1 MIGLYGII
9 TGCRGP
15 QSLTIAPDQPQGD
28 VTTVMISK
36 ITDKRVD
43 QAARRAAIGLAV
55 WLCLAAQ
62 PAAYAQV
69 VPGAAATGQ
78 LSPEPRDDT
87 SNTAIA
93 TTEIAPVAS
102 TVFQP
107 SELGPASGE
116 SAPPI
121 EERVRNQENVLSR
134 NLQLRAPPKP
144 SEFESYVSQVAD
156 HPVLRYGTELLLP
169 SSRDFATPAT
179 ATVPPEYRL
188 NVGDK
193 VILYL
198 TGSVGGTVEREID
211 TNGNIFLPSVG
222 SIRLAGVMHRDLRK
236 VVINAIGLEYRYFN
250 VSVAIKSLRGIRVY
264 VTGFANN
271 PGAFSVSSLST
282 LVNAVFQAG
291 GPSAGGSFRS
301 VKLYRNGKEISTFD
315 LYSLLRGGDRIG
327 DEVLQNEDVLFIP
340 PAGEQVAVLGSV
352 QQEAI
357 YELKPGETLAD
368 AVRLAGGSNAIADP
382 DRIILYRTRDGSQ
395 RPGPIEV
402 PQAETHKYVA
412 AGGDI
417 LQILSR
423 GSLIQPVA
431 RQSVLVRVEGEVNR
445 PGNYYV
451 APNTPLATVMELA
464 GGVTDRGYVFGTRL
478 VRQSVREQQRRS
490 YAEALDQMEIALA
503 SAPLSVG
510 SSVNEGRIAA
520 EMKSAREV
528 LDLLRKR
535 EPDGRVVLSM
545 QPDSPSLPANLLL
558 EGNDHL
564 IVPPRPT
571 TVGVFGAVYRPGS
584 FLIEGAPLTPKQY
597 IARAGGEIRSADR
610 NQVFVVRANGDVITR
625 KSGMLGKQ
633 AVPGDMVFVPMRSTR
648 IDIWQRIRDITSV
661 FFQLGVTAAA
671 VNSIK

>member
-1 MIGLYGII
+1 MVSQM
-9 TGCRGP
+9 RF
-15 QSLTIAPDQPQGD
+15 SLAGRLF
-28 VTTVMISK
+28 SG
-36 ITDKRVD
+36 
-43 QAARRAAIGLAV
+43 ACAAI
-55 WLCLAAQ
+55 LCLIAQ
-62 PAAYAQV
+62 PAVHAQS
-69 VPGAAATGQ
+69 VPSGSPLDPPSAERGNNASSSSASSTG
-78 LSPEPRDDT
+78 DV
-87 SNTAIA
+87 N
-93 TTEIAPVAS
+93 PVPS

-107 SELGPASGE
+107 TALGPASGE
-116 SAPPI
+116 RQPGI
-121 EERVRNQENVLSR
+121 EERARDQDNVLSR
-134 NLQLRAPPKP
+134 NLQLRPPPKP
-144 SEFESYVSQVAD
+144 GEFESYVNQVAD
-156 HPVLRYGTELLLP
+156 HPVPRYGAELLLP
-169 SSRDFATPAT
+169 SSRDFAAPAT

-222 SIRLAGVMHRDLRK
+222 SIRLAGVMYRDLRK
-236 VVINAIGLEYRYFN
+236 VVINAIGLEYRYFD
-250 VSVAIKSLRGIRVY
+250 VSVAVKSLRGIRVY

-271 PGAFSVSSLST
+271 PGAFTVSSLST

-291 GPSAGGSFRS
+291 GPAAGGSFRS
-301 VKLYRNGKEISTFD
+301 VKLYRNGKEISNFD

-352 QQEAI
+352 QHEAI

-368 AVRLAGGSNAIADP
+368 AVRLAGGPNAIADP
-382 DRIILYRTRDGSQ
+382 DRIILYRTRDGSA

-402 PQAETHKYVA
+402 PQGEALKFA
-412 AGGDI
+412 AVGGDI

-451 APNTPLATVMELA
+451 APNTPLATVMEMA
-464 GGVTDRGYVFGTRL
+464 GGVTDRGYVYGTRL
-478 VRQSVREQQRRS
+478 VRQSVREQQRVS
-490 YAEALDQMEIALA
+490 YAEALDQMEFALA

-510 SSVNEGRIAA
+510 SSVSEGRIAA

-545 QPDSPSLPANLLL
+545 APNSPSLPTDLLL

-564 IVPPRPT
+564 IVPPRPS

-584 FLIEGAPLTPKQY
+584 FLIEGAPLTLKQY
-597 IARAGGEIRSADR
+597 IERAGGEHRSADR
-610 NQVFVVRANGDVITR
+610 SRVFVVRANGDVITR
-625 KSGMLGKQ
+625 KSGVLSKP
-633 AVPGDMVFVPMRSTR
+633 AVPGDVVFVPMRSTR
-648 IDIWQRIRDITSV
+648 SDIWQRIRDITSV
-661 FFQLGVTAAA
+661 IFQLGVTAAA

>member
-1 MIGLYGII
+1 
-9 TGCRGP
+9 
-15 QSLTIAPDQPQGD
+15 
-28 VTTVMISK
+28 MISTK
-36 ITDKRVD
+36 WAD
-43 QAARRAAIGLAV
+43 QAARQMLAGMAGV
-55 WLCLAAQ
+55 LCLFVQPAVYAQALPDAAAAAQ
-62 PAAYAQV
+62 APAGQS
-69 VPGAAATGQ
+69 GDRSTTGSASEASEE
-78 LSPEPRDDT
+78 L
-87 SNTAIA
+87 N
-93 TTEIAPVAS
+93 PVAS
-102 TVFQP
+102 AVFQP
-107 SELGPASGE
+107 TALGPSSGAVE
-116 SAPPI
+116 LPI
-121 EERVRNQENVLSR
+121 EERARSQDNFLGR
-134 NLQLRAPPKP
+134 NLQLRALPKP
-144 SEFESYVSQVAD
+144 GEFETYVNLVAD
-156 HPVLRYGTELLLP
+156 HPVPRYGAELLLP
-169 SSRDFATPAT
+169 SSRDFAAQAT

-222 SIRLAGVMHRDLRK
+222 SIRLAGVMYRDLRK
-236 VVINAIGLEYRYFN
+236 VVINAIGLEYRYFD
-250 VSVAIKSLRGIRVY
+250 VSVAVKSLRGIRVY

-271 PGAFSVSSLST
+271 PGAFTVSSLST

-291 GPSAGGSFRS
+291 GPAAGGSFRS
-301 VKLYRNGKEISTFD
+301 VKLYRNGKEISHFD

-352 QQEAI
+352 QHEAI

-368 AVRLAGGSNAIADP
+368 AVRLAGGPNAIADP
-382 DRIILYRTRDGSQ
+382 DRIILYRTRDGSA

-402 PQAETHKYVA
+402 PQGEALKFA
-412 AGGDI
+412 AVGGDI

-451 APNTPLATVMELA
+451 APNTPLATVMEMA
-464 GGVTDRGYVFGTRL
+464 GGVTDRGYVYGTRL
-478 VRQSVREQQRRS
+478 VRQSAREQQRVS
-490 YAEALDQMEIALA
+490 YAEALDQMEFALA

-510 SSVNEGRIAA
+510 SSVSEGRIAA

-545 QPDSPSLPANLLL
+545 APNSPSLPAGLLL

-564 IVPPRPT
+564 IVPPRPS

-584 FLIEGAPLTPKQY
+584 FLIEGAPLTLKQY
-597 IARAGGEIRSADR
+597 IERAGGEHRSADR
-610 NQVFVVRANGDVITR
+610 GRVFVVRANGDVLTR
-625 KSGMLGKQ
+625 KSGMLGKP
-633 AVPGDMVFVPMRSTR
+633 AVPGDVVFVPMRSTR
-648 IDIWQRIRDITSV
+648 TDIWQRIRDITSV
-661 FFQLGVTAAA
+661 IFQLGVTAAA
-671 VNSIK
+671 VNSIE